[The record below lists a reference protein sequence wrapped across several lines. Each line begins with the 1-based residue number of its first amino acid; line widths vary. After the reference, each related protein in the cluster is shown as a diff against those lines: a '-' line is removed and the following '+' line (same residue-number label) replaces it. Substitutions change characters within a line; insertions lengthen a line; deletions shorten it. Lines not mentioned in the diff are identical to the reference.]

1 MSMGGAMGADA
12 RGELKHSLCGGGGVV
27 VVVAAG
33 RQGGQRA
40 RGVVK
45 TNGCIRCAKNARKN
59 DGCRD
64 RCCTMD
70 RTTAAG
76 EGERERESERER
88 GGGDDD
94 GGGGGRR
101 RE

>member
-1 MSMGGAMGADA
+1 MGADA

-45 TNGCIRCAKNARKN
+45 TNGYIRCAKNARKN

-70 RTTAAG
+70 RTTAAE
-76 EGERERESERER
+76 EGERDTERER
-88 GGGDDD
+88 GGGD
-94 GGGGGRR
+94 GSGGGGRR
-101 RE
+101 RRE